1 MNVVQNYLV
10 SIMHGN
16 FSLYETRLFTKIVL
30 QANTVIKGRRA
41 SSLMGKAISADGIN
55 ANMAIPI
62 SDIISD
68 GSHDY
73 ESVID
78 AAKKLQDKTI
88 EFYDRKTQKWTYYR
102 DHLINNVRYTE
113 GSGVIRFTVSM
124 WLLEYILDFINGN
137 FSMYD
142 FQSALRLPSAYAVR
156 LYWLT
161 CSMTAPV
168 NYPLQM
174 LRDMLGVGEKYSQN
188 RDFIKRCIA
197 KPCNLLEQYRLNG
210 FTFRKGTGRGKKAS
224 LIFSPVK
231 RQTQSSA
238 QLVAQASIS
247 AWVKPSVRN
256 YLLTAAYFDNKELS
270 SNKDTLFQ
278 FCRLPDCEDRIV
290 KIVHRSREKRAGK
303 GYIINAMKSSIR
315 DYEKL
320 SKAANKIGKPNE

>member
-10 SIMHGN
+10 SIMRGN

-41 SSLMGKAISADGIN
+41 TTLMGKAISADGIN

-78 AAKKLQDKTI
+78 AAGKLQDKTI
-88 EFYDRKTQKWTYYR
+88 EYYDRKTKKWTYYR

-124 WLLEYILDFINGN
+124 WLLEYILDFIGGN

-142 FQSALRLPSAYAVR
+142 FQNALKLPSAYAVR

-174 LRDMLGVGEKYSQN
+174 LRDMLGVGDKYRQN
-188 RDFIKRCIA
+188 RDFIKRCIST
-197 KPCNLLEQYRLNG
+197 PCKLLEKYSLNG
-210 FTFRKGTGRGKKAS
+210 FTFRKGTGRGKKAC
-224 LIFSPVK
+224 LVFSPVK
-231 RQTQSSA
+231 RQSQSTS

-247 AWVKPSVRN
+247 AWVKPHVRN
-256 YLLTAAYFDNKELS
+256 YLLTAAYFDNKELN

-278 FCRLPDCEDRIV
+278 FCKLPDCEDRIV
-290 KIVHRSREKRAGK
+290 RIVHRSREKSAGK
-303 GYIINAMKSSIR
+303 GYIINAMKSSVR
-315 DYEKL
+315 DYEKI
-320 SKAANKIGKPNE
+320 SKAAHDIEKR

>member
-30 QANTVIKGRRA
+30 RANSLIKGRRA
-41 SSLMGKAISADGIN
+41 STLFGMAVSADGIN

-73 ESVID
+73 KSVIE

-88 EFYDRKTQKWTYYR
+88 EYYDRKTQKWTWYR

-142 FQSALRLPSAYAVR
+142 FQSALRLPSAFAVR

-161 CSMTAPV
+161 CSMAAPV

-174 LRDMLGVGEKYSQN
+174 LRDMLGVGDKYSQN

-197 KPCNLLEQYRLNG
+197 TPCDLLRQYRLNG
-210 FTFRKGTGRGKKAS
+210 FTFRKGPGRGKKAS
-224 LIFSPVK
+224 LIFTPVK

-256 YLLTAAYFDNKELS
+256 YLLTAAYFNNKELS

-278 FCRLPDCEDRIV
+278 FCRLPDCEERIV

-315 DYEKL
+315 YYEKL
-320 SKAANKIGKPNE
+320 SGAAHKIGKTYE